1 MNDDDATAPGADRTL
16 SRMLS
21 DQLDWHWQHHLRPRL
36 RGLPGRHE
44 PLTDDEYLWEP
55 VPDTWSVRPRGTSTA
70 PVQAGSGDFTIDFAF
85 PEPTPAPLTTIAWR
99 LGHVIV
105 GCLAVRN
112 AAHFGA
118 PAASY
123 ESWEY
128 AGDAA
133 GALDQLDEQI
143 AVWLAGVRGLDDD
156 GLARPVGPAEPY
168 PDAPMTEL
176 VLHINREL
184 IHHLSEV
191 CLLRDLYLHSHSP
204 SQPSPVLGSDAGT
217 AVPAPSATTTTEG
230 VQR

>member
-1 MNDDDATAPGADRTL
+1 MNDDELTEPGPGRTM

-21 DQLDWHWQHHLRPRL
+21 DQFAWHWTHHLRPRF
-36 RGLPGRHE
+36 RGEDGSS
-44 PLTDDEYLWEP
+44 PLTDDEYFWEP
-55 VPDTWSVRPRGTSTA
+55 VPGWSVRPRGTSTA
-70 PVQAGSGDFTIDFAF
+70 PVQAGAGDLTIDFAF
-85 PEPTPAPLTTIAWR
+85 PEPVPAPLTTIAWR

-128 AGDAA
+128 AGDAKT
-133 GALDQLDEQI
+133 ALDQLDAQI
-143 AVWLAGVRGLDDD
+143 DVWLAGVRALDDD
-156 GLARPVGPAEPY
+156 GLGRPVGPAEPF
-168 PDAPMTEL
+168 PEAPMAEL

-191 CLLRDLYLHSHSP
+191 CLLRDLYLHTHSSSH
-204 SQPSPVLGSDAGT
+204 
-217 AVPAPSATTTTEG
+217 PARGLTTTMTRTTTTTSG
-230 VQR
+230 AQP